1 MLSLDGVDQY
11 ADAGENHNV
20 NTATEYNQSWSFSLF
35 VQINRHINEV
45 AHIFTNWQ
53 EDYAPGSYNGFSL
66 YNQKTDTIDRLVIIY
81 GDREAGKNRRIIF
94 ETSKSLDL
102 GKLYH
107 VAFSYDQPTNTGT
120 FYINGMEVGTS
131 HSGGAPIA
139 SIYGQTTNP
148 LRIARVGANEYGDI
162 AISHLTFFN
171 RTLTAEEISYIHAQ
185 GGLLPASTHAA
196 CVAHYPCTQREGATL
211 WDVVEQYNYAKA
223 TALVLYHAS
232 LINFSAAQHTGDA
245 QTAYKEFYSKT
256 DLRPYVDSNSDG
268 TPDSPLIEKASL
280 LPPLRKALRFQSSA
294 AQTMQ
299 CGNLGS
305 IQGIRLAVKLD
316 TINQS
321 LLSLQNT
328 AATAFQ
334 VASGS
339 ITAGASITNL
349 QIYIDRV
356 AQNAADAG
364 AILNDLK
371 LHDVVLLFDT
381 VSGTDFRITA
391 GDKTVAALF
400 VMSEKISRKQIIK
413 LANNTLIAQPASNQ
427 QDGITQLYNLN
438 EITDNAGTYEVS
450 NEIGASNAV
459 LSGYTAANIDP
470 ADPSYVLTDIND
482 LR

>member
-1 MLSLDGVDQY
+1 
-11 ADAGENHNV
+11 
-20 NTATEYNQSWSFSLF
+20 
-35 VQINRHINEV
+35 
-45 AHIFTNWQ
+45 
-53 EDYAPGSYNGFSL
+53 
-66 YNQKTDTIDRLVIIY
+66 
-81 GDREAGKNRRIIF
+81 
-94 ETSKSLDL
+94 
-102 GKLYH
+102 
-107 VAFSYDQPTNTGT
+107 
-120 FYINGMEVGTS
+120 
-131 HSGGAPIA
+131 
-139 SIYGQTTNP
+139 
-148 LRIARVGANEYGDI
+148 
-162 AISHLTFFN
+162 
-171 RTLTAEEISYIHAQ
+171 
-185 GGLLPASTHAA
+185 
-196 CVAHYPCTQREGATL
+196 
-211 WDVVEQYNYAKA
+211 
-223 TALVLYHAS
+223 
-232 LINFSAAQHTGDA
+232 
-245 QTAYKEFYSKT
+245 
-256 DLRPYVDSNSDG
+256 
-268 TPDSPLIEKASL
+268 
-280 LPPLRKALRFQSSA
+280 
-294 AQTMQ
+294 MQ